1 MTLYISCLPLPMNK
15 NPSCP
20 KCKCAEVVKNGK
32 INEKQRLKCKKCSF
46 QFTRL
51 TPRGYADSEK
61 AFAVVLYNLGL
72 SMNAIVNYEKP
83 VPKDAIIVEL
93 DEMWHYLG
101 SKNQLWIWKAY
112 CREAGE
118 LIDWKCGGRD
128 KKTFLTLWNRL
139 KKWNVELFCADEYSV
154 YTETVPEEYLL
165 QSKSQTVFIERN
177 NGRQRHW
184 FARFRR
190 KYLVVSKKLEMVD
203 LTMALFVRFHVNGH
217 WKEILSLVS

>member
-32 INEKQRLKCKKCSF
+32 INEKQSLKCKKCSF

-101 SKNQLWIWKAY
+101 SKKNSSGYGK
-112 CREAGE
+112 
-118 LIDWKCGGRD
+118 LIA
-128 KKTFLTLWNRL
+128 
-139 KKWNVELFCADEYSV
+139 E
-154 YTETVPEEYLL
+154 
-165 QSKSQTVFIERN
+165 
-177 NGRQRHW
+177 
-184 FARFRR
+184 
-190 KYLVVSKKLEMVD
+190 KLENSSIGNAV
-203 LTMALFVRFHVNGH
+203 A
-217 WKEILSLVS
+217 EIKRHS

>member
-32 INEKQRLKCKKCSF
+32 INEKQRFKCKKCSF

-101 SKNQLWIWKAY
+101 SKKNSSGYGK
-112 CREAGE
+112 
-118 LIDWKCGGRD
+118 LIA
-128 KKTFLTLWNRL
+128 
-139 KKWNVELFCADEYSV
+139 E
-154 YTETVPEEYLL
+154 
-165 QSKSQTVFIERN
+165 
-177 NGRQRHW
+177 
-184 FARFRR
+184 
-190 KYLVVSKKLEMVD
+190 KLENSSIGNAV
-203 LTMALFVRFHVNGH
+203 AVIKRH
-217 WKEILSLVS
+217 S

>member
-32 INEKQRLKCKKCSF
+32 INEKQSLKCKKCSF

-61 AFAVVLYNLGL
+61 SFAVVLYNLEL

-101 SKNQLWIWKAY
+101 SKKNSSGYGK
-112 CREAGE
+112 
-118 LIDWKCGGRD
+118 LIA
-128 KKTFLTLWNRL
+128 
-139 KKWNVELFCADEYSV
+139 E
-154 YTETVPEEYLL
+154 
-165 QSKSQTVFIERN
+165 
-177 NGRQRHW
+177 
-184 FARFRR
+184 
-190 KYLVVSKKLEMVD
+190 KLENSSIGNAV
-203 LTMALFVRFHVNGH
+203 AVIKRH
-217 WKEILSLVS
+217 S

>member
-32 INEKQRLKCKKCSF
+32 INEKQRFKCKKCSF

-101 SKNQLWIWKAY
+101 SKKNSSGYGK
-112 CREAGE
+112 
-118 LIDWKCGGRD
+118 LIA
-128 KKTFLTLWNRL
+128 
-139 KKWNVELFCADEYSV
+139 E
-154 YTETVPEEYLL
+154 
-165 QSKSQTVFIERN
+165 
-177 NGRQRHW
+177 
-184 FARFRR
+184 
-190 KYLVVSKKLEMVD
+190 KLENSSIGNAV
-203 LTMALFVRFHVNGH
+203 A
-217 WKEILSLVS
+217 EIKRHS

>member
-1 MTLYISCLPLPMNK
+1 MNK

-32 INEKQRLKCKKCSF
+32 INEKQRFKCKKCSF

-61 AFAVVLYNLGL
+61 SFAVVLYNLEL

-101 SKNQLWIWKAY
+101 SKKNSSGYGK
-112 CREAGE
+112 
-118 LIDWKCGGRD
+118 LIA
-128 KKTFLTLWNRL
+128 
-139 KKWNVELFCADEYSV
+139 E
-154 YTETVPEEYLL
+154 
-165 QSKSQTVFIERN
+165 
-177 NGRQRHW
+177 
-184 FARFRR
+184 
-190 KYLVVSKKLEMVD
+190 KLENSSIGNAV
-203 LTMALFVRFHVNGH
+203 AVIKRH
-217 WKEILSLVS
+217 S

>member
-1 MTLYISCLPLPMNK
+1 MNK

-72 SMNAIVNYEKP
+72 SMNAIGNLFNVSAQAVLNWARNFAIVNYEKP

-101 SKNQLWIWKAY
+101 SKKNSSGYGK
-112 CREAGE
+112 
-118 LIDWKCGGRD
+118 LIA
-128 KKTFLTLWNRL
+128 
-139 KKWNVELFCADEYSV
+139 E
-154 YTETVPEEYLL
+154 
-165 QSKSQTVFIERN
+165 
-177 NGRQRHW
+177 
-184 FARFRR
+184 
-190 KYLVVSKKLEMVD
+190 KLENSSIGNAV
-203 LTMALFVRFHVNGH
+203 AVIKRH
-217 WKEILSLVS
+217 S

>member
-32 INEKQRLKCKKCSF
+32 INEKQRFKCKKCSF

-61 AFAVVLYNLGL
+61 AFAVVLYNLEL

-101 SKNQLWIWKAY
+101 SKKNSSGYGK
-112 CREAGE
+112 
-118 LIDWKCGGRD
+118 LIA
-128 KKTFLTLWNRL
+128 
-139 KKWNVELFCADEYSV
+139 E
-154 YTETVPEEYLL
+154 
-165 QSKSQTVFIERN
+165 
-177 NGRQRHW
+177 
-184 FARFRR
+184 
-190 KYLVVSKKLEMVD
+190 KLENSSIGNAV
-203 LTMALFVRFHVNGH
+203 AVIKRH
-217 WKEILSLVS
+217 S